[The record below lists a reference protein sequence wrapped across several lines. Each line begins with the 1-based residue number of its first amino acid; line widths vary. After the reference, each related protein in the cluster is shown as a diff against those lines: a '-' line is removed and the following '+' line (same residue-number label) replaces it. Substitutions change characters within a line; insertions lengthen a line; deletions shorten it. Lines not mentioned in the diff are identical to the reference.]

1 MAAIAL
7 ANIAAATAAGYT
19 LERFTL
25 PSGAFVT
32 RLAKKATG
40 IQGQSGA
47 FVQWQGESSVSSAA
61 ADTAA
66 LTNCNRWRD
75 NRYGPDSASASVS
88 PTPDSATSP
97 STQGVVPTHRSMTK
111 DRD

>member
-25 PSGAFVT
+25 PSGASVT
-32 RLAKKATG
+32 RLAKKLTG
-40 IQGQSGA
+40 IQGQEGR
-47 FVQWQGESSVSSAA
+47 FEQWQGESSVSSAA

-66 LTNCNRWRD
+66 LTNLNRFRD
-75 NRYGPDSASASVS
+75 NRYGPDSAGNSVS

-97 STQGVVPTHRSMTK
+97 STQGVVPTNRVMTK
-111 DRD
+111 DQH